1 MFPLILVLFLV
12 VPIVELYV
20 IVQVAGGIGVLETL
34 GLLIVVSIVGAW
46 LVKAQGIGLVRR
58 VQAKL
63 ASGEMPGKELV
74 DGALIVFAGALMLT
88 PGFVTDTVGLLLLLP
103 PTRAIVRTFLMKR
116 FTVMADAK
124 VASFGFGPGTTSGR
138 GPTVFG
144 FGSSQVFDV
153 DGHESD
159 TDPRT
164 RRPGPDTPPN
174 REIVD
179 LSRDDDPSDEPPPL
193 GR

>member
-20 IVQVAGGIGVLETL
+20 IVQVADGIGVLETL
-34 GLLIVVSIVGAW
+34 GLLVVVSIVGAW
-46 LVKAQGIGLVRR
+46 LVKAQGIGLIRR

-63 ASGEMPGKELV
+63 AAGELPGTELV
-74 DGALIVFAGALMLT
+74 DGALVLFAGALMLT

-103 PTRAIVRTFLMKR
+103 PTRAVIRMLLMKR
-116 FTVMADAK
+116 FTVMAETR
-124 VASFGFGPGTTSGR
+124 VAGFGAGGPAQ

-144 FGSSQVFDV
+144 FGSARVYDV
-153 DGHESD
+153 DGREADSGHR
-159 TDPRT
+159 PRGP
-164 RRPGPDTPPN
+164 RPQTPPD

-179 LSRDDDPSDEPPPL
+179 LRRDDDPDDQHPSL